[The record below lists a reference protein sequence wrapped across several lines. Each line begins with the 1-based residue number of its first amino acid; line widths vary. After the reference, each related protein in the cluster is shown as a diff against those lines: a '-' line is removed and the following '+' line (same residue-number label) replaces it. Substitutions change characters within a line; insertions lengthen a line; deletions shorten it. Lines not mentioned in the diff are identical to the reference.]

1 MMGGKHSKPSWWRRG
16 RDKPLD
22 ARRPRWFLTEMVD
35 GDGFAHLVT
44 SEEFEAGLSAGGGRY
59 LVVCGRRITVASM
72 ASSPVHHCRP
82 CQVLR
87 ATA

>member
-1 MMGGKHSKPSWWRRG
+1 MMCGRHSKPSWWRRG
-16 RDKPLD
+16 RDKPPG
-22 ARRPRWFLTEMVD
+22 ARRPRWSLTEMVD

-44 SEEFEAGLSAGGGRY
+44 HKEFEAGLRAGLGRY

-72 ASSPVHHCRP
+72 AASPTRHCRP
-82 CQVLR
+82 CQVLQ